1 MTFPASLF
9 CKRTAIVAAAAMMA
23 LWSAA
28 PVAAREPDATS
39 SAEAASAPDR
49 DRARMNARVFDTVW
63 DTVRRRYYDPNLHG
77 VDWRAARETY
87 RPEAQAATDDR
98 TLYRTLGQMLDLLD
112 DDHAAAVS
120 PAQARRQDQART
132 RRAVMGVMLARV
144 DADAWRID
152 AVRAGS
158 PAEEAGIQV
167 GWVLQTVDGQAWGVD
182 FDVEAGRPIILTF
195 LDETAQT
202 RTVTLIP
209 REMDPLPPFSVDA
222 SRPGAVVLRIEGF
235 EAGLG
240 RWLGDQLAEIPADS
254 DVVIDL
260 RGNPGGLLL
269 EADAALS
276 CFLPARQPWATRIA
290 RGGRPVTLTIMPGCG
305 DLEQPAPHDVA
316 LLVDQYSRSAAE
328 LTPAALQEAGRA
340 VVVGEPTGGSV
351 LISQDT
357 RLPDGGRLTLSRADY
372 ITAGGVRLEK
382 RGVTPDVIVARTLE
396 DRRAGRDPML
406 DAALEALNR
415 QELARAASTG
425 TPVVAMAEGL

>member
-1 MTFPASLF
+1 MTLLVGYFL
-9 CKRTAIVAAAAMMA
+9 KRTVLASVAATMLIVSGPPAMARASETGAAA
-23 LWSAA
+23 Q
-28 PVAAREPDATS
+28 VA
-39 SAEAASAPDR
+39 APDR
-49 DRARMNARVFDTVW
+49 ARSRMNARVFDAVW
-63 DTVRRRYYDPNLHG
+63 DTVRRRYYDPDLHG
-77 VDWRAARETY
+77 VDWRAARQTY
-87 RPEAQAATDDR
+87 RPQALAAVDDR
-98 TLYRTLGQMLDLLD
+98 TLYRTLGEMLDLLD
-112 DDHAAAVS
+112 DDHAGAVS
-120 PAQARRQDQART
+120 PAQARRQDQTRT
-132 RRAVMGVMLARV
+132 RRVVMGVMLARL
-144 DADAWRID
+144 DAEAWRVD

-158 PAEEAGIQV
+158 PAEEAGVEV
-167 GWVLQTVDGQAWGVD
+167 GWVLQTVDGQSWGVD
-182 FDVEAGRPIILTF
+182 FDVEAGLPTLLTF
-195 LDETAQT
+195 LDEAGQT

-209 REMDPLPPFSVDA
+209 REMDPLPPFTVDT

-240 RWLGDQLAEIPADS
+240 RWLGERLAEIPAET

-290 RGGRPVTLTIMPGCG
+290 RGGQPVTLTIMPGCG

-316 LLVDQYSRSAAE
+316 LLVDEYSRSAAE

-340 VVVGEPTGGSV
+340 VVVGEPTSGSV

-382 RGVTPDVIVARTLE
+382 RGVTPDVIASRTLE

-406 DAALEALNR
+406 EAALEALNR
-415 QELARAASTG
+415 QEQARARG
-425 TPVVAMAEGL
+425 TEAPAAVMAQGF

>member
-1 MTFPASLF
+1 MIFPASLF
-9 CKRTAIVAAAAMMA
+9 CKRTAVVAMAALVV
-23 LWSAA
+23 LWS
-28 PVAAREPDATS
+28 PVPALAREPDTMVS
-39 SAEAASAPDR
+39 SEVASAPDR
-49 DRARMNARVFDTVW
+49 DRSRMNARVFDTVW
-63 DTVRRRYYDPNLHG
+63 DTVRRRYYDPTLHG

-87 RPEAQAATDDR
+87 RPQAQAAVDDR
-98 TLYRTLGQMLDLLD
+98 ALYRTLGQMLDLLD
-112 DDHAAAVS
+112 DDHAAAIS

-132 RRAVMGVMLARV
+132 RRAVMGVMLARL
-144 DADAWRID
+144 DEDAWRID

-158 PAEEAGIQV
+158 PAEEAGVQV
-167 GWVLQTVDGQAWGVD
+167 GWVLQTVDGQSWGVD
-182 FDVEAGRPIILTF
+182 FDVEAGRPTVLTF
-195 LDETAQT
+195 LDENAQT
-202 RTVTLIP
+202 RAVTLIP
-209 REMDPLPPFSVDA
+209 REMDPLPPFSIDT
-222 SRPGAVVLRIEGF
+222 SRQGAVVLRIEGF

-240 RWLGDQLAEIPADS
+240 RWLGDRLAEIPAEN
-254 DVVIDL
+254 DVIIDL

-276 CFLPARQPWATRIA
+276 CFLPARQPWATRVA
-290 RGGRPVTLTIMPGCG
+290 RDGRPVTLTIMPGCG

-382 RGVTPDVIVARTLE
+382 RGVTPDVLVARTLE

-406 DAALEALNR
+406 EAALEALNR
-415 QELARAASTG
+415 QELARAASAG
-425 TPVVAMAEGL
+425 TPVVALAEGL

>member
-1 MTFPASLF
+1 MIFPASLF
-9 CKRTAIVAAAAMMA
+9 CKRTAVVAMAALVV
-23 LWSAA
+23 LWS
-28 PVAAREPDATS
+28 PVPALAREPDTMVS
-39 SAEAASAPDR
+39 SEVASAPDR
-49 DRARMNARVFDTVW
+49 DRSRMNARVFDTVW

-87 RPEAQAATDDR
+87 RPQAQAAVDDR
-98 TLYRTLGQMLDLLD
+98 ALYRTLGQMLDLLD
-112 DDHAAAVS
+112 DDHAAAIS

-132 RRAVMGVMLARV
+132 RRAVMGVMLARL
-144 DADAWRID
+144 DEDAWRID

-158 PAEEAGIQV
+158 PAEEAGVQV
-167 GWVLQTVDGQAWGVD
+167 GWVLQTVDGQSWGVD
-182 FDVEAGRPIILTF
+182 FDVEAGRPTVLTF
-195 LDETAQT
+195 LDENAQT
-202 RTVTLIP
+202 RAVTLIP
-209 REMDPLPPFSVDA
+209 REMDPLPPFSIDT
-222 SRPGAVVLRIEGF
+222 SRQGAVVLRIEGF

-240 RWLGDQLAEIPADS
+240 RWLGDRLAEIPAEN
-254 DVVIDL
+254 DVIIDL

-276 CFLPARQPWATRIA
+276 CFLPARQPWATRVA
-290 RGGRPVTLTIMPGCG
+290 RDGRPVTLTIMPGCG

-382 RGVTPDVIVARTLE
+382 RGVTPDVLVARTLE

-406 DAALEALNR
+406 EAALEALNR
-415 QELARAASTG
+415 QELARAASAG
-425 TPVVAMAEGL
+425 TPVVALAEGL